1 LEVRLKKEE
10 FMPNGL
16 SVANFRVV
24 LLVVFL
30 CVVGGWEPARAHQAP
45 DADPY
50 QGGRE
55 IIADIGR
62 IVTPNGVQETFEL
75 TLGGARQV
83 VNVRGSDRDN
93 PLLIFIHG
101 GPGSVEMP
109 IAWSFQRP
117 WEDFFTVVQYD
128 QRGAGRSYPLNDP
141 DMLAPTLSLERYRDD
156 AIELIEALRSKYGKR
171 KVILLGHSWGSMVG
185 LSVAIERPDL
195 LYAYVGMGQSVDVR
209 EAERVGM
216 AWTEAEARKRDDKE
230 ALAAIAAIR
239 PYPDLG
245 PFTIEKADGWRK
257 YAIRYGSLAAYR
269 TDARFYLRAPR
280 LSPEYTPEDIK
291 SWDKGSEFTVTQ
303 LWPRMADISFLNVH
317 RLEVPTIML
326 LGRHDITTPSS
337 IVATW
342 MDKLSAPSKRVVW
355 FEHSS
360 HLPMI
365 EEPGKAIEALI
376 RDVLPHAARTERGQS
391 NEGSGA
397 NKP

>member
-1 LEVRLKKEE
+1 MLKA
-10 FMPNGL
+10 L
-16 SVANFRVV
+16 QVAAFIG
-24 LLVVFL
+24 LVV
-30 CVVGGWEPARAHQAP
+30 GSSPAFAQQASET
-45 DADPY
+45 DPY
-50 QGGRE
+50 KSGRE
-55 IIADIGR
+55 IIADIGK

-141 DMLAPTLSLERYRDD
+141 VALAPTLSLERYRDD
-156 AIELIEALRSKYGKR
+156 AIELIEALQRKYGKR

-185 LSVAIERPDL
+185 LSVAIKRPDL

-216 AWTEAEARKRDDKE
+216 AWTEEQARKRGDKE

-239 PYPDLG
+239 PYPDSG
-245 PFTIEKADGWRK
+245 PFTIDQADGWRK

-269 TDARFYLRAPR
+269 PDARFYLRAPR
-280 LSPEYTPEDIK
+280 LSPEYTPDDIK
-291 SWDKGSEFTVTQ
+291 SWDKGSGYTVTT
-303 LWPRMADISFLNVH
+303 LWPRMADISFLDVN
-317 RLEVPTIML
+317 RMEVPVIML
-326 LGRHDITTPSS
+326 LGRHDITTPSP
-337 IVATW
+337 IVANW
-342 MDKLSAPSKRVVW
+342 MDKLSAPSKRTVW

-365 EEPGKAIEALI
+365 EEPGKVIEALL
-376 RDVLPHAARTERGQS
+376 RDVLPHVPKEAKR
-391 NEGSGA
+391 
-397 NKP
+397 